1 MLQIPAWPGS
11 VGHEAWRPSGSIPL
25 KADDA
30 GTESFPCNF
39 GKPAEGTAMLI
50 AGADEVEETDCCKET
65 LSLVDTAASRDPVGA
80 AALVVG

>member
-1 MLQIPAWPGS
+1 MLQIPAWPGR

-65 LSLVDTAASRDPVGA
+65 LSLVDTAANRDPVGA